1 MFDIGWP
8 ELLVILVVALIVI
21 GPKDLPYALR
31 TVGRWIGKARAMA
44 REFQTHVD
52 DMMRETE
59 LDELRKQATQVKD
72 ALDVRKHVADT
83 VDPDG
88 SLREA
93 VSIPDPLKPAGEPR
107 PAQPATAQPA
117 TAQPATAQPAT
128 ALSTP
133 VPAAPAQPA
142 SAQPAPAAP
151 AAPVNGSATPAPP
164 QVVAGAEAP
173 PRPDPAAAEPAR
185 TGTEGHR

>member
-21 GPKDLPYALR
+21 GPKDLPHALR

-93 VSIPDPLKPAGEPR
+93 VSIPDPMRPGSEPR
-107 PAQPATAQPA
+107 PAQPSAAQPA
-117 TAQPATAQPAT
+117 
-128 ALSTP
+128 
-133 VPAAPAQPA
+133 
-142 SAQPAPAAP
+142 AAP
-151 AAPVNGSATPAPP
+151 AAAPGNGAAAPAHGAGQPSATPAPAAVP
-164 QVVAGAEAP
+164 AP
-173 PRPDPAAAEPAR
+173 PASGAPPSGVAAPAPVPVPEPAAVQPAR

>member
-8 ELLVILVVALIVI
+8 ELLVILVVALVVI
-21 GPKDLPYALR
+21 GPKDLPKALR

-59 LDELRKQATQVKD
+59 LDEFRKQATQAKD
-72 ALDVRKHVADT
+72 ALDVRKHVESV

-93 VSIPDPLKPAGEPR
+93 VSIPDPLRQKSEPR
-107 PAQPATAQPA
+107 PQPAAEGA
-117 TAQPATAQPAT
+117 TAGHATAGHAN
-128 ALSTP
+128 AGHANGA
-133 VPAAPAQPA
+133 AAPAPT
-142 SAQPAPAAP
+142 AAP
-151 AAPVNGSATPAPP
+151 AAVAPP
-164 QVVAGAEAP
+164 SEAP
-173 PRPDPAAAEPAR
+173 MPPLAPPTPSAAEPAK
-185 TGTEGHR
+185 TGTEGPR